1 MTPGAS
7 QMGNGDGQAGQRLN
21 ALLVQAGLP
30 ELDQQLID
38 RFEAYFALLARWNA
52 RINLTAIRD
61 REGILSRHFVESIAC
76 ARAVPPGVKTLLDV
90 GSGGGFPGVPIALC
104 RPEVSVVLA
113 ESQTRKAAFLQEAVR
128 TLGLSATVYPGR
140 AETLNALFDCVTM
153 RAVDQMQMMVSKA
166 AHLIAPRGWLVLLTT
181 RAEFP
186 LLEAAVSGVFNWQPE
201 IRMPLGSDR
210 VVAIGQNIETKLDL
224 AAQALEGE

>member
-1 MTPGAS
+1 MTPGTS
-7 QMGNGDGQAGQRLN
+7 QMGNGDEQAGQRLN
-21 ALLVQAGLP
+21 ALLVQVGLP

-61 REGILSRHFVESIAC
+61 KEGILSRHFVESIAC
-76 ARAVPPGVKTLLDV
+76 AYAVPRGVETLLDV

-104 RPEVSVVLA
+104 RPEVSVILA
-113 ESQTRKAAFLQEAVR
+113 ESQTRKAAFLREAVR
-128 TLGLSATVYPGR
+128 TLGLSASVYSGR
-140 AETLNALFDCVTM
+140 AETLNTLFDCVTM

-166 AHLIAPRGWLVLLTT
+166 AHLVAPRGWLVLMTT

-186 LLEAAVSGVFNWQPE
+186 LLKAAVGGVFNWRPE
-201 IRMPLGSDR
+201 IQMPLSSDR
-210 VVAIGQNIETKLDL
+210 VIAVAARPEWY
-224 AAQALEGE
+224 